1 MHDRTAIQSN
11 KQVTT
16 TSKTSLDSCPECD
29 GQLDLT
35 GHEVACDECGLVV
48 EADKIDHGPDWRDFD
63 NQSEK
68 RAATVDRHRRH
79 DKGLGSQ
86 INYSSKAEEPMSSAQ
101 RRQFARLR
109 TWHKRARVG
118 SKAER
123 NQIQGFTEIKR
134 IATSSG
140 LPKHVESQACQ
151 LFKTA
156 QKEGLLRGRTIE
168 GFSGASLYAAARINE
183 VPRGIDAIV
192 ELSKVPKDRVQNAY
206 STLNQELNLPVPPAV
221 PRDYLGQFIS
231 DSELGPP
238 ERQRAATLLEAV
250 AETGICQGRNPRG
263 VAAGAMYLAAC
274 VENGGTMYC
283 TGATQEDIATIAGVS
298 APTVRATRDA
308 IVNELGEQI
317 PWI

>member
-16 TSKTSLDSCPECD
+16 TSKTSLDSCPECN

-35 GHEVACDECGLVV
+35 GHEVACDECGLVL
-48 EADKIDHGPDWRDFD
+48 EADKIDHGPDWRDFN
-63 NQSEK
+63 NQSGK

-86 INYSSKAEEPMSSAQ
+86 INYSSGTEGRMSSAQ

-109 TWHKRARVG
+109 TWHKRARVE

-123 NQIQGFTEIKR
+123 NQIRGFTEIRR

-183 VPRGIDAIV
+183 VPRGINTVV
-192 ELSKVPKDRVQNAY
+192 ELSKVSKDKVQNAY
-206 STLNQELNLPVPPAV
+206 STLNRELNLPVPPAV

-231 DSELGPP
+231 ESELGTP
-238 ERQRAATLLEAV
+238 ERQRATTLLEAV
-250 AETGICQGRNPRG
+250 AERDICQGRNPRG
-263 VAAGAMYLAAC
+263 VAAGAIYHAAC

-283 TGATQEDIATIAGVS
+283 TEVTQEDIATIADVS
-298 APTVRATRDA
+298 THTVRTARDA
-308 IVNELGEQI
+308 IVDELSEKI
-317 PWI
+317 AWV